1 MKFSTQSN
9 EAPLINEEL
18 LRSSIIFEDDDIVV
32 VNKPWW
38 LVCHP
43 SKRGPCSSLVGATR
57 ELLGLDTIFLVGRL
71 DRETSVIVL
80 MAKNQPAGRIWQKAL
95 EQKQVKMTYLA
106 VVEGELNEEV
116 QVAGFVGNDPDSEV
130 FVKQRVTVKSRTSK
144 RAETR
149 FFPLYYNRG
158 YTFIS
163 VVTKTWRKHQ
173 IRLHAQSIGFPLVG
187 EKLYG
192 HDESY
197 YLNFCES
204 GWNQSWMDKLGMDRQ
219 ALHARRFGYLDGEE
233 SFEAEI
239 PSDIISFLVNRMN
252 FQSDEMKK
260 ILDDA
265 NLWEN
270 QQLVLE

>member
-9 EAPLINEEL
+9 EAPLINEEI

-32 VNKPWW
+32 VNKPGWF
-38 LVCHP
+38 VCHP
-43 SKRGPCSSLVGATR
+43 SKRGPWSSLVGATR

-71 DRETSVIVL
+71 DRETSGVVL
-80 MAKNQPAGRIWQKAL
+80 MAKNQAAGRIWQKAL
-95 EQKQVKMTYLA
+95 EQKQVKRTYLA
-106 VVEGELNEEV
+106 IVEGELNEEV
-116 QVAGFVGNDPDSEV
+116 QVAGFVGNDPDSKV
-130 FVKQRVTVKSRTSK
+130 FVKQRVTAKSRTSK
-144 RAETR
+144 KAETR
-149 FFPLYYNRG
+149 FFPLYCGQG
-158 YTFIS
+158 YTFVS
-163 VVTKTWRKHQ
+163 VVTKTGRKHQ

-204 GWNQSWMDKLGMDRQ
+204 GWNSSWMDELGMDRQ
-219 ALHARRFGYLDGEE
+219 ALHARRFGYLDKDEI
-233 SFEAEI
+233 FEAEI
-239 PSDIISFLVNRMN
+239 PSDLMSFLENRMN
-252 FQSDEMKK
+252 FQPNEMEK
-260 ILDDA
+260 ILKEA

>member
-9 EAPLINEEL
+9 EAPLISEEI

-32 VNKPWW
+32 VNKPGWF
-38 LVCHP
+38 VCHP
-43 SKRGPCSSLVGATR
+43 SKRGPWSSLVGATR
-57 ELLGLDTIFLVGRL
+57 ELFGLDTIFLVGRL
-71 DRETSVIVL
+71 DRETSGVVL
-80 MAKNQPAGRIWQKAL
+80 MAKNQAAGRIWQKAL
-95 EQKQVKMTYLA
+95 EQKQVKRTYLA
-106 VVEGELNEEV
+106 IIEGELNEEV
-116 QVAGFVGNDPDSEV
+116 QVAGFVGNDPDSKV

-144 RAETR
+144 KADTR
-149 FFPLYYNRG
+149 FCPLYCAEG
-158 YTFIS
+158 YTFVS
-163 VVTKTWRKHQ
+163 VVTKTGRKHQ

-239 PSDIISFLVNRMN
+239 PSDIMSFLVNRMN

>member
-9 EAPLINEEL
+9 EAPLISEEL

-32 VNKPWW
+32 VNKPGWF
-38 LVCHP
+38 VCHP
-43 SKRGPCSSLVGATR
+43 SKRGPWSSLVGATR

-71 DRETSVIVL
+71 DRETSGVVL
-80 MAKNQPAGRIWQKAL
+80 MAKNQSAGRSWQKAL
-95 EQKQVKMTYLA
+95 EQKQVKRTYLA
-106 VVEGELNEEV
+106 IIEGELNEEV
-116 QVAGFVGNDPDSEV
+116 QVAGFVGNDPDSKV

-144 RAETR
+144 KADTR
-149 FFPLYYNRG
+149 FYPLYCAEG
-158 YTFIS
+158 YTFVS
-163 VVTKTWRKHQ
+163 VVTKTGRKHQ

-204 GWNQSWMDKLGMDRQ
+204 GWNSSWMDKLGMDRQ
-219 ALHARRFGYLDGEE
+219 ALHARRFGYLGEDE
-233 SFEAEI
+233 IFEAEI
-239 PSDIISFLVNRMN
+239 PSDLMSFLENRMN
-252 FQSDEMKK
+252 FQPDEMEK
-260 ILDDA
+260 ILKDA

-270 QQLVLE
+270 QQLLLE

>member
-9 EAPLINEEL
+9 AAPLITEEI

-32 VNKPWW
+32 VNKPGWF
-38 LVCHP
+38 VCHP
-43 SKRGPCSSLVGATR
+43 SKRGPWSSLVGATR

-71 DRETSVIVL
+71 DRETSGVVL
-80 MAKNQPAGRIWQKAL
+80 MAKNQAAGRIWQKAL
-95 EQKQVKMTYLA
+95 EQKKVKRTYLA
-106 VVEGELNEEV
+106 IVEGELNEEV
-116 QVAGFVGNDPDSEV
+116 QVAGFVGNDPDSKV

-144 RAETR
+144 KADTR
-149 FFPLYYNRG
+149 FFPLYCADG
-158 YTFIS
+158 YTFVS
-163 VVTKTWRKHQ
+163 VVTKTGRKHQ
-173 IRLHAQSIGFPLVG
+173 IRLHAQSIGYPLVG

-204 GWNQSWMDKLGMDRQ
+204 GWNSSWMDELGMDRQ
-219 ALHARRFGYLDGEE
+219 ALHARRFGYLDKDEI
-233 SFEAEI
+233 FEAEI
-239 PSDIISFLVNRMN
+239 PSDLMSFLENRMN
-252 FQSDEMKK
+252 FQPNEMEK
-260 ILDDA
+260 ILKEA

>member
-32 VNKPWW
+32 VNKPGW

-43 SKRGPCSSLVGATR
+43 SKRGPWSSLVGATR

-71 DRETSVIVL
+71 DRETSGIVL
-80 MAKNQPAGRIWQKAL
+80 MAKNQPTGRIWQKAL
-95 EQKQVKMTYLA
+95 EQKQVKRTYLA

-116 QVAGFVGNDPDSEV
+116 QVAGFVGNDPDSKV

-144 RAETR
+144 KAETR
-149 FFPLYYNRG
+149 FFPLYCNRG

-163 VVTKTWRKHQ
+163 VVTKTGRKHQ

-239 PSDIISFLVNRMN
+239 PSDIMSFLVNRMN

>member
-9 EAPLINEEL
+9 EAPLINEEI

-32 VNKPWW
+32 VNKPGWF
-38 LVCHP
+38 VCHP
-43 SKRGPCSSLVGATR
+43 SKRGPWSSLVGATR

-71 DRETSVIVL
+71 DRETSGVVL
-80 MAKNQPAGRIWQKAL
+80 MAKNQAAGRIWQKAL
-95 EQKQVKMTYLA
+95 EQKQVKRTYLA
-106 VVEGELNEEV
+106 IVEGELNEEV
-116 QVAGFVGNDPDSEV
+116 QVAGFVGNDPDSKV
-130 FVKQRVTVKSRTSK
+130 FVKQRVTAKSRTSK
-144 RAETR
+144 KADTR
-149 FFPLYYNRG
+149 FFPLYCAEG
-158 YTFIS
+158 YTFVS
-163 VVTKTWRKHQ
+163 VVTKTGRKHQ

-204 GWNQSWMDKLGMDRQ
+204 GWNSSWMDELGMDRQ
-219 ALHARRFGYLDGEE
+219 ALHARRFGYLDKDEI
-233 SFEAEI
+233 FEAEI
-239 PSDIISFLVNRMN
+239 PSDLMSFLENRMN
-252 FQSDEMKK
+252 FQPNEMEK
-260 ILDDA
+260 ILKEA

>member
-32 VNKPWW
+32 VNKPGW

-43 SKRGPCSSLVGATR
+43 SKRGPWSSLVGATR

-71 DRETSVIVL
+71 DRETSGIVL
-80 MAKNQPAGRIWQKAL
+80 MAKNQPTGRIWQKAL
-95 EQKQVKMTYLA
+95 EQKQVKRTYLA

-116 QVAGFVGNDPDSEV
+116 QVAGFVGNDPDSKV

-144 RAETR
+144 KAETR
-149 FFPLYYNRG
+149 FFPLYCNRG

-163 VVTKTWRKHQ
+163 VVTKTGRKHQ

-204 GWNQSWMDKLGMDRQ
+204 GWNQYWMDKLGMDRQ

-239 PSDIISFLVNRMN
+239 PSDIMSFLVNRMN

>member
-9 EAPLINEEL
+9 EAPLINEEI

-32 VNKPWW
+32 VNKPGWF
-38 LVCHP
+38 VCHP
-43 SKRGPCSSLVGATR
+43 SKRGPWSSLVGATR

-71 DRETSVIVL
+71 DRETSGVVL
-80 MAKNQPAGRIWQKAL
+80 MAKNQAAGRIWQKAL
-95 EQKQVKMTYLA
+95 EQKQVKRTYLA
-106 VVEGELNEEV
+106 IVEGELNEEV
-116 QVAGFVGNDPDSEV
+116 QVAGFVGNDPDSKV
-130 FVKQRVTVKSRTSK
+130 FVKQRVTAKSRTSK
-144 RAETR
+144 KADTR
-149 FFPLYYNRG
+149 FFPLYCGQG
-158 YTFIS
+158 YTFVS
-163 VVTKTWRKHQ
+163 VVTKTGRKHQ

-204 GWNQSWMDKLGMDRQ
+204 GWNSSWMDELGMDRQ
-219 ALHARRFGYLDGEE
+219 ALHARRFGYLDKDEI
-233 SFEAEI
+233 FEAEI
-239 PSDIISFLVNRMN
+239 PSDLMSFLENRMN
-252 FQSDEMKK
+252 FQPNEMEK
-260 ILDDA
+260 ILKEA

>member
-32 VNKPWW
+32 VNKPGW

-43 SKRGPCSSLVGATR
+43 SKRGPWSSLVGATR

-71 DRETSVIVL
+71 DRETSGIVL
-80 MAKNQPAGRIWQKAL
+80 MAKNQPTGRIWQKAL
-95 EQKQVKMTYLA
+95 EQKQVKRTYLA

-116 QVAGFVGNDPDSEV
+116 QVTGFVGNDPDSKV

-144 RAETR
+144 KAETR
-149 FFPLYYNRG
+149 FFPLYCNRG

-163 VVTKTWRKHQ
+163 VVTKTGRKHQ

-239 PSDIISFLVNRMN
+239 PSDIMSFLVNRMN

>member
-9 EAPLINEEL
+9 EAPLINEEI

-32 VNKPWW
+32 FNKPGWF
-38 LVCHP
+38 VCHP
-43 SKRGPCSSLVGATR
+43 SKRGPWSSLVGATR

-71 DRETSVIVL
+71 DRETSGVVL
-80 MAKNQPAGRIWQKAL
+80 MAKNQAAGRIWQKAL
-95 EQKQVKMTYLA
+95 EQKQVKRTYLA
-106 VVEGELNEEV
+106 ILEGELNEEV
-116 QVAGFVGNDPDSEV
+116 QVAGFVGNDPDSKV
-130 FVKQRVTVKSRTSK
+130 FVKQRVTEKSRTSK
-144 RAETR
+144 KADTR
-149 FFPLYYNRG
+149 FFPLYCAEG
-158 YTFIS
+158 YTFVS
-163 VVTKTWRKHQ
+163 VVTKTGRKHQ

-204 GWNQSWMDKLGMDRQ
+204 GWNSSWMDELGMDRQ
-219 ALHARRFGYLDGEE
+219 ALHARRFGYLDKDEI
-233 SFEAEI
+233 FEAEI
-239 PSDIISFLVNRMN
+239 PSDLMSFLENRMN
-252 FQSDEMKK
+252 FQPNEMEK
-260 ILDDA
+260 ILKEA

>member
-32 VNKPWW
+32 VNKPGW

-43 SKRGPCSSLVGATR
+43 SKRGPWSSLVGATR

-71 DRETSVIVL
+71 DRETSGIVL

-95 EQKQVKMTYLA
+95 EQKQVKRTYLA

-116 QVAGFVGNDPDSEV
+116 QVTGFVGNDPDSKV

-144 RAETR
+144 KSETR
-149 FFPLYYNRG
+149 FFPLYCNRG

-163 VVTKTWRKHQ
+163 VVTKTGRKHQ

-239 PSDIISFLVNRMN
+239 PSDIMSFLVNRMN

>member
-9 EAPLINEEL
+9 EAPLINEEI

-32 VNKPWW
+32 FNKPGWF
-38 LVCHP
+38 VCHP
-43 SKRGPCSSLVGATR
+43 SKRGPWSSLVGATR

-71 DRETSVIVL
+71 DRETSGVVL
-80 MAKNQPAGRIWQKAL
+80 MAKNQAAGRIWQKAL
-95 EQKQVKMTYLA
+95 EQKQVKRTYLA
-106 VVEGELNEEV
+106 IVEGELNEEV
-116 QVAGFVGNDPDSEV
+116 QVAGFVGNDPDSKV
-130 FVKQRVTVKSRTSK
+130 FVKQRVTEKSRTSK
-144 RAETR
+144 KADTR
-149 FFPLYYNRG
+149 FFPLYCAEG
-158 YTFIS
+158 YTFVS
-163 VVTKTWRKHQ
+163 VVTKTGRKHQ

-204 GWNQSWMDKLGMDRQ
+204 GWNSSWMDELGMDRQ
-219 ALHARRFGYLDGEE
+219 ALHARRFGYLDKDEI
-233 SFEAEI
+233 FEAEI
-239 PSDIISFLVNRMN
+239 PSDLMSFLENRMN
-252 FQSDEMKK
+252 FQPNEMEK
-260 ILDDA
+260 ILKEA

>member
-9 EAPLINEEL
+9 EAPLISEEI

-32 VNKPWW
+32 VNKPGWF
-38 LVCHP
+38 VCHP
-43 SKRGPCSSLVGATR
+43 SKRGPWSSLVGATR
-57 ELLGLDTIFLVGRL
+57 ELFGLDTIFLVGRL
-71 DRETSVIVL
+71 DRETSGVVL
-80 MAKNQPAGRIWQKAL
+80 MAKNQAAGRIWQKAL
-95 EQKQVKMTYLA
+95 EQKQVKRTYLA
-106 VVEGELNEEV
+106 IIEGELNEEV
-116 QVAGFVGNDPDSEV
+116 QVAGFVGNDPDSKV

-144 RAETR
+144 KADTR
-149 FFPLYYNRG
+149 FCPLYCAEG
-158 YTFIS
+158 YTFVS
-163 VVTKTWRKHQ
+163 VVTKTGRKHQ

-204 GWNQSWMDKLGMDRQ
+204 GWNSSWMDELGMDRQ
-219 ALHARRFGYLDGEE
+219 ALHARRFGYLDKDEI
-233 SFEAEI
+233 FEAEF
-239 PSDIISFLVNRMN
+239 PSDLMSFLENRMN
-252 FQSDEMKK
+252 FQPNEMEK
-260 ILDDA
+260 ILKEA

>member
-9 EAPLINEEL
+9 EAPLINEEI

-32 VNKPWW
+32 VNKPGWF
-38 LVCHP
+38 VCHP
-43 SKRGPCSSLVGATR
+43 SKRGPWSSLVGATR

-71 DRETSVIVL
+71 DRETSGVVL
-80 MAKNQPAGRIWQKAL
+80 MAKNQAAGRIWQKAL
-95 EQKQVKMTYLA
+95 EQKQVKRTYLA
-106 VVEGELNEEV
+106 IVEGELNEEV
-116 QVAGFVGNDPDSEV
+116 QVAGFVGNDPDSKV
-130 FVKQRVTVKSRTSK
+130 FVKQRVTAKSRTSK
-144 RAETR
+144 KAETR
-149 FFPLYYNRG
+149 FFPLYCGQG
-158 YTFIS
+158 YTFVS
-163 VVTKTWRKHQ
+163 VVTKTGRKHQ

-204 GWNQSWMDKLGMDRQ
+204 GWNSSWMDELGMDRQ
-219 ALHARRFGYLDGEE
+219 ALHARRFGYLDKDEI
-233 SFEAEI
+233 FEAEF
-239 PSDIISFLVNRMN
+239 PSDLMSFLENRMN
-252 FQSDEMKK
+252 FQPNEMEK
-260 ILDDA
+260 ILKEA

>member
-32 VNKPWW
+32 VNKPGW

-43 SKRGPCSSLVGATR
+43 SKRGPWSSLVGATR
-57 ELLGLDTIFLVGRL
+57 ELLGLENIFLVGRL
-71 DRETSVIVL
+71 DRETSGIVL
-80 MAKNQPAGRIWQKAL
+80 MAKNQLTGRIWQKAL
-95 EQKQVKMTYLA
+95 EQKQVKRTYLA

-116 QVAGFVGNDPDSEV
+116 QVAGFVGNDPDSKV

-144 RAETR
+144 KAETR
-149 FFPLYYNRG
+149 FFPLYCNRG

-163 VVTKTWRKHQ
+163 VVTKTGRKHQ

-239 PSDIISFLVNRMN
+239 PSDIMSFLVNRMN

>member
-9 EAPLINEEL
+9 EAPLISEEL

-32 VNKPWW
+32 VNKPGWF
-38 LVCHP
+38 VCHP
-43 SKRGPCSSLVGATR
+43 SKRGPWSSLVGATR

-71 DRETSVIVL
+71 DRETSGVVL
-80 MAKNQPAGRIWQKAL
+80 MAKNQPAGRKWQKAL
-95 EQKQVKMTYLA
+95 EQKQVKRTYLA
-106 VVEGELNEEV
+106 IVEGELNEEV
-116 QVAGFVGNDPDSEV
+116 QVAGLVGNDPHSKV

-144 RAETR
+144 KAETL
-149 FFPLYYNRG
+149 FYPLYCAEG
-158 YTFIS
+158 YTFVS
-163 VVTKTWRKHQ
+163 VVTKTGRKHQ

-204 GWNQSWMDKLGMDRQ
+204 GWNPSWMDKLGMDRQ
-219 ALHARRFGYLDGEE
+219 ALHARRFGYLDEGEV
-233 SFEAEI
+233 FEAGI
-239 PSDIISFLVNRMN
+239 PSDLMSFLENRMD
-252 FQSDEMKK
+252 FQSDKMKK
-260 ILDDA
+260 LLSDA

-270 QQLVLE
+270 QQLLLE

>member
-32 VNKPWW
+32 VNKPGW

-43 SKRGPCSSLVGATR
+43 SKRGPWSSLVGATR
-57 ELLGLDTIFLVGRL
+57 ELLGLETIFLVGRL
-71 DRETSVIVL
+71 DRETSGIVL
-80 MAKNQPAGRIWQKAL
+80 MAKNQPTGRIWQKAL
-95 EQKQVKMTYLA
+95 EQKQVKRTYLA

-116 QVAGFVGNDPDSEV
+116 QVAGFVGNDPDSKV

-144 RAETR
+144 KAETR
-149 FFPLYYNRG
+149 FFPLYCNRG

-163 VVTKTWRKHQ
+163 VVTKTGRKHQ

-239 PSDIISFLVNRMN
+239 PSDIMSFLVNRMN